1 MKIRVH
7 PASAVIPLFPF
18 LGILTWGQT
27 GLLWLCAVLHELAHV
42 AAYRLCGISMESVT
56 LLPFG
61 LCAVPKDSLRISPKQ
76 EILCAAAGPLV
87 NLLTVSLLLALP
99 LPAESETVRYL
110 LYCNAAL
117 CLVNLLPILPLDGG
131 RILYYSLAVKWD
143 ASVCEA
149 VCRRSGA
156 VLISL
161 LLAPSVAALI
171 ADKNPSFVMI
181 LGYLALY
188 TAIRRGSI

>member
-1 MKIRVH
+1 MKIRIH
-7 PASAVIPLFPF
+7 PTAALIPLFPL

-27 GLLWLCAVLHELAHV
+27 GLLWLCAVLHEIAHV
-42 AAYRLCGISMESVT
+42 AAYRLCGIRMESVT

-61 LCAVPKDSLRISPKQ
+61 LCAVPDDPLRITPGQ
-76 EILCAAAGPLV
+76 EILCAAAGPFV
-87 NLLTVSLLLALP
+87 NLLTVLILLALP

-117 CLVNLLPILPLDGG
+117 CLINLLPVLPLDGG
-131 RILYYSLAVKWD
+131 RILYYSLAARWD

-156 VLISL
+156 ILIC
-161 LLAPSVAALI
+161 LLAAPAVIALI
-171 ADKNPSFVMI
+171 TDKNPSFVMI

-188 TAIRRGSI
+188 TAVRRGSI